1 MAVSD
6 LTGTTWVLNSTTA
19 NPSSTIFATLNF
31 SSNSQSFVALTVYDD
46 MDAEQTIA
54 YREQGAQFPTLV
66 YEWGWSAEAYRTIS
80 ITGGDDVTNA
90 TFIAWLEAN
99 AEQQQPTVPDVAISY
114 AGAVIASLT
123 DSGTKTLK
131 TQGKFCESDITIG
144 YTKSGGGGGDVIVFY
159 VQSLTANNTLYV
171 DPALT
176 TTAMEF
182 YEYDLATAWSAVSAA
197 TAIKLMSG
205 YGTTDEQIV
214 WVTEVEYDRPE
225 DSIDLSY
232 NEGYNNARHTTSIM

>member
-1 MAVSD
+1 MAISD

-54 YREQGAQFPTLV
+54 YRGQGADFPILV
-66 YEWGWSAEAYRTIS
+66 YEWGWSSEAYRTIS
-80 ITGGDDVTNA
+80 ITGGTDVTNA

-131 TQGKFCESDITIG
+131 TQGKYCEDDITID
-144 YTKSGGGGGDVIVFY
+144 YTKSGGGGVELATISASGTKTYYTDENMVAHEVNGSLISVNAPVGSIVVRY
-159 VQSLTANNTLYV
+159 GMTEPGITDTGITQIATWGSK
-171 DPALT
+171 
-176 TTAMEF
+176 TTA
-182 YEYDLATAWSAVSAA
+182 TAVY
-197 TAIKLMSG
+197 K
-205 YGTTDEQIV
+205 
-214 WVTEVEYDRPE
+214 VT
-225 DSIDLSY
+225 
-232 NEGYNNARHTTSIM
+232 G